1 MTKITPA
8 KITPAKTGPV
18 KTPRKP
24 KSGKGLKL
32 TATAVADIFA
42 PQVEAAAPQLEI
54 DGQPTFDPIFD
65 AAPAPAAPAKPE
77 IPAPEVMIKAVRDYA
92 LEYYNEGW
100 DIVIESW
107 EDEDIAK
114 TIVGAKSE
122 KGAIR
127 KVWHVVKELID
138 YRKEVQA
145 A

>member
-1 MTKITPA
+1 MT

-32 TATAVADIFA
+32 APSAVADIFA
-42 PQVEAAAPQLEI
+42 QPQAPESVTL
-54 DGQPTFDPIFD
+54 
-65 AAPAPAAPAKPE
+65 AAPAPTIEAPATPAAAKPE

-127 KVWHVVKELID
+127 KVWHVVSEQID

>member
-1 MTKITPA
+1 MT

-18 KTPRKP
+18 KPPRKP

-32 TATAVADIFA
+32 APSAVADIFA
-42 PQVEAAAPQLEI
+42 QPQAPESVTLE
-54 DGQPTFDPIFD
+54 
-65 AAPAPAAPAKPE
+65 APAPTIEAPATPAPAKPE